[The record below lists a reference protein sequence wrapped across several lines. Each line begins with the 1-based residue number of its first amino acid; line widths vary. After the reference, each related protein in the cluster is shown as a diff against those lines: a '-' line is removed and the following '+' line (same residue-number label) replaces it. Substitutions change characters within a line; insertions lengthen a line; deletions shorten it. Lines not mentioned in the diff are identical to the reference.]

1 MIYNDFFT
9 LCLQDTAMR
18 VTTSLVNI
26 KAITAHFS
34 PKIDAWLSQQQL
46 STPSE
51 EQILEVVKANYD
63 SLTLKLQ
70 VCRLYVGKIF
80 VHIYEISNES

>member
-1 MIYNDFFT
+1 
-9 LCLQDTAMR
+9 MR

-70 VCRLYVGKIF
+70 VCRLLYVGKIF

>member
-1 MIYNDFFT
+1 MFSVELFLIYNDFFT

-70 VCRLYVGKIF
+70 VFGL
-80 VHIYEISNES
+80 

>member
-1 MIYNDFFT
+1 MCNIRF
-9 LCLQDTAMR
+9 QDSAVR
-18 VTTSLVNI
+18 VTNSLVNI
-26 KAITAHFS
+26 RAITAHFS

-51 EQILEVVKANYD
+51 EQILDVVKANYD

-70 VCRLYVGKIF
+70 VILRMEEILLI
-80 VHIYEISNES
+80 IYLFY

>member
-1 MIYNDFFT
+1 M
-9 LCLQDTAMR
+9 
-18 VTTSLVNI
+18 NI
-26 KAITAHFS
+26 RAITAHFS

-51 EQILEVVKANYD
+51 EQILDVVKANYD

-70 VCRLYVGKIF
+70 VILRMEEILLIIYLKHKILF
-80 VHIYEISNES
+80 IYFKRILNIISGFRMR

>member
-1 MIYNDFFT
+1 
-9 LCLQDTAMR
+9 MR

-70 VCRLYVGKIF
+70 V
-80 VHIYEISNES
+80 